1 MILKKIDLLNKKIR
15 KKKEMLNLECF
26 DDIYQ
31 IVYEIVCQLS

>member
-31 IVYEIVCQLS
+31 IVYGIVYQLS